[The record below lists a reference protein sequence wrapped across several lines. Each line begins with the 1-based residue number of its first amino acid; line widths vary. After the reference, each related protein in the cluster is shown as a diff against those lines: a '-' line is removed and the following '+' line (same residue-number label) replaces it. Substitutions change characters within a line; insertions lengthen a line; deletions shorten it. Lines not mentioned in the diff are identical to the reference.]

1 MFGRLD
7 NVLGQQIMQQ
17 LQQIRL
23 AGLHNPLFSGL
34 HGSEHSSL
42 LTGPPKKLSA
52 QMKLRTGKKYFKND
66 PIGQKKFEQ
75 SDGIIVP
82 ADEGKILMED
92 NNFIV
97 KLTCFD
103 KSVYGKAVKYNAP
116 NGVIIVPR
124 WMKYKLESPMSKT
137 HTCADCTIHVQSV
150 KLDKI
155 TKIKIK
161 VPEGLDNPIDILEFE
176 LRNRNLLMVGE
187 KITVKI
193 FDLKIDFIVERMESG
208 SKSIDIG
215 LLYENNTSSD
225 IIFDF
230 DSNHIL

>member
-7 NVLGQQIMQQ
+7 NLFGQQILQHLQQ
-17 LQQIRL
+17 LQQLQHLQHIELSAPRVI
-23 AGLHNPLFSGL
+23 
-34 HGSEHSSL
+34 
-42 LTGPPKKLSA
+42 PPKKLTSE
-52 QMKLRTGKKYFKND
+52 MKVRTGKKYFKDD
-66 PIGQKKFEQ
+66 PIGKKKFEQ

-82 ADEGKILMED
+82 SNEGKIMMED

-116 NGVIIVPR
+116 KGVIIIPR
-124 WMKYKLESPMSKT
+124 WMKYKLESPMSNI
-137 HTCADCTIHVQSV
+137 HTSEDCIVHVQSV

-193 FDLKIDFIVERMESG
+193 FDLKIDFVVEKIESG
-208 SKSIDIG
+208 SKNIDIG
-215 LLYENNTSSD
+215 LLYGNDTSSD

-230 DSNHIL
+230 DSDHIS